1 MGGARPGARASPAH
15 AADARL
21 QPDAVGGLDVLL
33 RHLLGPHRL
42 RPAPGG
48 LLQLQPRGHG
58 LGQRSASGAGQP
70 LPPPQPPNWALPP
83 ASDEDQALP
92 QPAGQS
98 ITCARHCRRAR
109 PRPTRTTG
117 RKAPPPTPDT
127 APRPLLPQTLEIYPP
142 PRWAHA
148 RSQQPLHL
156 PPLGRR
162 AEERQAIVRDSFA
175 TSSSALLR
183 EAASHHCPG

>member
-1 MGGARPGARASPAH
+1 MLLSTPARCTHLDALFFPLTRPPARFSVVRRERGARPGARASPAH
-15 AADARL
+15 AADARF

-42 RPAPGG
+42 RPAPGRF
-48 LLQLQPRGHG
+48 LQLQPRGHG
-58 LGQRSASGAGQP
+58 LGRRSASRAGPP
-70 LPPPQPPNWALPP
+70 LLPPQPPKWTPPP

-127 APRPLLPQTLEIYPP
+127 APPPLPQTLKMYSP
-142 PRWAHA
+142 PR
-148 RSQQPLHL
+148 
-156 PPLGRR
+156 
-162 AEERQAIVRDSFA
+162 
-175 TSSSALLR
+175 
-183 EAASHHCPG
+183 